1 MLASQKFK
9 DRILD
14 SYKSGN
20 YSIVEQD
27 ATYLI
32 SKGFTDPWL
41 CNLLAVSLA
50 KQKKFFQAIKYFEI
64 LCQLNPNDSDNFFNL
79 GNLYRDAKNPDLA
92 IGKVLRQFED
102 NAISIDRT
110 DGISLNF
117 ENWRFNL
124 RKSNTEPLVRL
135 NVEVRGN
142 LEILP
147 RLITSITKLI
157 DIE

>member
-50 KQKKFFQAIKYFEI
+50 KQKKFSQAIKYFEI
-64 LCQLNPNDSDNFFNL
+64 LCDLFPNEFDNYFNL
-79 GNLYRDAKNPDLA
+79 ANLFRDPNKPNIA
-92 IGKVLRQFED
+92 IKHYLHSH
-102 NAISIDRT
+102 SI
-110 DGISLNF
+110 
-117 ENWRFNL
+117 
-124 RKSNTEPLVRL
+124 
-135 NVEVRGN
+135 
-142 LEILP
+142 
-147 RLITSITKLI
+147 
-157 DIE
+157 

>member
-50 KQKKFFQAIKYFEI
+50 KQKKFSQAIKYFEI

-79 GNLYRDAKNPDLA
+79 GNLYRDAKNSEKTAKETFQKNSLGQNLPS
-92 IGKVLRQFED
+92 IKVSKESLK
-102 NAISIDRT
+102 NNLSI
-110 DGISLNF
+110 
-117 ENWRFNL
+117 
-124 RKSNTEPLVRL
+124 
-135 NVEVRGN
+135 
-142 LEILP
+142 
-147 RLITSITKLI
+147 
-157 DIE
+157 IEFVMLFGCGGRI